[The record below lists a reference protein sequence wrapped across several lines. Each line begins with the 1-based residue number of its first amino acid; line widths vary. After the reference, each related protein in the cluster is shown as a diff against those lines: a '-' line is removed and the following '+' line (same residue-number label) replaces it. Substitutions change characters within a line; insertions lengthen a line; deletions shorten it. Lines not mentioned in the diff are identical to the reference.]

1 MLSNLCRSLIHEG
14 TWSVRESARVLYEEI
29 QNIGEPEHNHIGE
42 LFQALDLR
50 GVLP

>member
-1 MLSNLCRSLIHEG
+1 MLTYLCRSLIHEG
-14 TWSVRESARVLYEEI
+14 SRSVRESALVLYEEI
-29 QNIGEPEHNHIGE
+29 QNIGESKHNHIGE